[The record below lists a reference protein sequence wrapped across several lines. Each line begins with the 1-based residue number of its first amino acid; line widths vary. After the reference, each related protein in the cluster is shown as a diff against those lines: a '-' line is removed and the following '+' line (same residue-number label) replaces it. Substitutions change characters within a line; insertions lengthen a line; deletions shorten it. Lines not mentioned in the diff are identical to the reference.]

1 MNPLPIIAID
11 GPSASGKGS
20 IARALA
26 ATLNFAHLETGLI
39 YRYVGKQWLFARKD
53 VHDLDIAAR
62 IAVKFAQHFSPSLLD
77 SSLRTNPVAEAASI
91 TSAHPPVRAALLE
104 LQRNFAAH
112 PPGGAKGAILD
123 GRDIATVICP
133 DAEVKLFVTATPEIR
148 AERRR
153 KELQSRGEN
162 VTYEQVL
169 NEVRVR
175 DARDASREIAPL
187 TTTAGSEI
195 IDTSNLSAEDATGV
209 ALGIIRRI
217 LPNI

>member
-1 MNPLPIIAID
+1 MNNLPIIAID

-20 IARALA
+20 IARGLA
-26 ATLNFAHLETGLI
+26 ATLGFAHLETGLL
-39 YRYVGKQWLFARKD
+39 YRYVGQQWLSARRNAD
-53 VHDLDIAAR
+53 DLDIAAR
-62 IAVKFAQHFSPSLLD
+62 IAEKFARNFSSGMLN
-77 SSLRTNPVAEAASI
+77 SSLRTNPMAEAASI
-91 TSAHPPVRAALLE
+91 ISAHPPVRAALLD

-112 PPGGAKGAILD
+112 PPGGKGAILD

-133 DAEVKLFVTATPEIR
+133 DAPVKLFVTATPEIR
-148 AERRR
+148 VERRR
-153 KELQSRGEN
+153 KELQSLGEMA
-162 VTYEQVL
+162 TYEQVL
-169 NEVRVR
+169 RDVRAR

-195 IDTSNLSAEDATGV
+195 IDTSNLSAEDAIGV